1 MFFTLALFI
10 VQGGSMAHL
19 GYYEDKLI
27 KTIPAP
33 CPVESVIAFHFEDED
48 YIKTLKAYT
57 GRGDIWVEGR
67 DGVWTDKGKEVQ
79 SYDSRIYGYIPF
91 DQHCIIGCIY

>member
-10 VQGGSMAHL
+10 IQGGSMATL
-19 GYYEDKLI
+19 GYPEGKLI
-27 KTIPAP
+27 NTIPAP
-33 CPVESVIAFHFEDED
+33 CPVESVIAFHYEDVD

-67 DGVWTDKGKEVQ
+67 DGVWMDKGNEVE
-79 SYDSRIYGYIPF
+79 SFDSRIYGYIPY
-91 DQHCIIGCIY
+91 DQYYIIGCVY